1 MPVIILSL
9 KDSSEFDVY
18 KLYDHLKYEV
28 DQIKIKIKI
37 NKQSKSLISF
47 AD

>member
-18 KLYDHLKYEV
+18 NLYDHPKYEA
-28 DQIKIKIKI
+28 DQIKIKI
-37 NKQSKSLISF
+37 NKQNKSLISF